1 MLSFKGTHVNYTR
14 IVILNYARIVA
25 TEKSSLIT
33 RYFFL
38 KTRIMLLYIF
48 LLISL
53 LIRCI
58 VFIWGD
64 FYTFFLF
71 IHIIVVQTKPL
82 MYVQNQL
89 LDARCIWISGSRTSI
104 KQSCYDYKQA
114 AAALS
119 IILEYFYIVAIEVI
133 VAQMKLGNYVWIL
146 IKTVLLLLSSIREM

>member
-1 MLSFKGTHVNYTR
+1 
-14 IVILNYARIVA
+14 
-25 TEKSSLIT
+25 
-33 RYFFL
+33 
-38 KTRIMLLYIF
+38 MLLYIF

-58 VFIWGD
+58 VFILGD
-64 FYTFFLF
+64 LYTFLF

-119 IILEYFYIVAIEVI
+119 IILEYFYIVAIEVYTSSKDEI
-133 VAQMKLGNYVWIL
+133 RKLCLDFN
-146 IKTVLLLLSSIREM
+146 

>member
-33 RYFFL
+33 RYFFFEDQN
-38 KTRIMLLYIF
+38 TNASLYF
-48 LLISL
+48 SSNQSTY
-53 LIRCI
+53 I

-119 IILEYFYIVAIEVI
+119 IILEYFYIVAIEV
-133 VAQMKLGNYVWIL
+133 Y
-146 IKTVLLLLSSIREM
+146 TY